1 MRWLKRRRAMAPQAR
16 ADRLAAA
23 EREVELSRQRLLDT
37 QENVVKPLREAAAQ
51 NNFALII
58 AQSLTQGRHSGGA
71 T

>member
-1 MRWLKRRRAMAPQAR
+1 MAPQAR

-51 NNFALII
+51 NNFAQII
-58 AQSLTQGRHSGGA
+58 AQSLAQGRHSGGA